1 MMNKLVVE
9 NTQGSEELLKNI
21 PLDVAPGEIILGSL
35 VAIDAEGNPQ
45 VSFPQ
50 IANRHPLVAV
60 STVAVSHQHI
70 GRQVALL
77 FANGDV
83 QKPVIIGLIHSPLF
97 DLLENFSMLQNVE
110 VSMSGVPNSDV
121 LDSDMVNSDVFNSE
135 NDLTDTDPF
144 DGHKL
149 ITPESSAQ
157 IETIRVDGKR
167 VVIEG
172 QEEIVLTCG
181 ESSITLTK
189 AGKILIRGNYL
200 VSRSNG
206 VNRIL
211 GGSVQVN

>member
-1 MMNKLVVE
+1 MMNKSVVE
-9 NTQGSEELLKNI
+9 NTQGSEELLDAVS
-21 PLDVAPGEIILGSL
+21 LDIAPGEIILGTL
-35 VAIDAEGNPQ
+35 VAIDALGNAQ

-50 IANRHPLVAV
+50 IAKMNPLTAV
-60 STVAVSHQHI
+60 STLAVSHQHI

-77 FANGDV
+77 FVKGDV
-83 QKPVIIGLIHSPLF
+83 QQPMIMGFIHSPLF
-97 DLLENFSMLQNVE
+97 DLLENFSLLQQVE
-110 VSMSGVPNSDV
+110 IAA
-121 LDSDMVNSDVFNSE
+121 SE
-135 NDLTDTDPF
+135 QEITQTDTDPF
-144 DGHKL
+144 EGREV
-149 ITPESSAQ
+149 ITPAPAAH
-157 IETIRVDGKR
+157 IETIKVDGKR

-172 QEEIVLTCG
+172 QEEVVLTCG

>member
-1 MMNKLVVE
+1 MMNKSIVE
-9 NTQGSEELLKNI
+9 NPQGSEELLKTI
-21 PLDVAPGEIILGSL
+21 ALDLAPGEIILGSL
-35 VAIDAEGNPQ
+35 IAIDSGGNPQ

-50 IANRHPLVAV
+50 IANTHSLVAV

-77 FANGDV
+77 FANGDL

-110 VSMSGVPNSDV
+110 VS
-121 LDSDMVNSDVFNSE
+121 NSE
-135 NDLTDTDPF
+135 VSASESHLADIDPF
-144 DGHKL
+144 DGSKVAAFK
-149 ITPESSAQ
+149 SSAPLESVQ
-157 IETIRVDGKR
+157 VDGKR

-172 QEEIVLTCG
+172 QEEIVLSCG

-189 AGKILIRGNYL
+189 AGKILIRGKYL
-200 VSRSNG
+200 VSRSSG

>member
-1 MMNKLVVE
+1 MNKLILE
-9 NTQGSEELLKNI
+9 NVQGSEDLLEAGS
-21 PLDVAPGEIILGSL
+21 LEVAPGDIILGTL
-35 VAIDAEGNPQ
+35 AALDASGNAL

-50 IANRHPLVAV
+50 IATTHPLVAV

-77 FANGDV
+77 FANGDLR
-83 QKPVIIGLIHSPLF
+83 KPIIVGFIHNPLF
-97 DLLENFSMLQNVE
+97 DLLENFSMLQNVDASSSE
-110 VSMSGVPNSDV
+110 S
-121 LDSDMVNSDVFNSE
+121 NSE
-135 NDLTDTDPF
+135 PSSTDTDPF
-144 DGHKL
+144 NGNQVT
-149 ITPESSAQ
+149 IPESVAPL
-157 IETIRVDGKR
+157 ETIRVDGKR

-189 AGKILIRGNYL
+189 AGKILIRGKYL
-200 VSRSNG
+200 VSRSSG

>member
-1 MMNKLVVE
+1 MVMMNKLVVE
-9 NTQGSEELLKNI
+9 NAQGSEELLQTI
-21 PLDVAPGEIILGSL
+21 SLDLAPGEIILGSL
-35 VAIDAEGNPQ
+35 VAIDAGGNPQ

-50 IANRHPLVAV
+50 IANTHSLVAV

-83 QKPVIIGLIHSPLF
+83 QKPIIIGLIHSPLF

-110 VSMSGVPNSDV
+110 VSTGGVPD
-121 LDSDMVNSDVFNSE
+121 SE
-135 NDLTDTDPF
+135 NDLTDADPF
-144 DGHKL
+144 DGNKV
-149 ITPESSAQ
+149 IAPKSSAPL
-157 IETIRVDGKR
+157 ETIHVDGKR

-172 QEEIVLTCG
+172 QEEIVLSCG

-189 AGKILIRGNYL
+189 AGKILIRGKYL
-200 VSRSNG
+200 VSRSSG

>member
-9 NTQGSEELLKNI
+9 NAQGSEELLQTI
-21 PLDVAPGEIILGSL
+21 SLDLAPGEIILGSL
-35 VAIDAEGNPQ
+35 VAIDAGGNPQ
-45 VSFPQ
+45 VNFPQ
-50 IANRHPLVAV
+50 IANSHSLVAV
-60 STVAVSHQHI
+60 STVAVSHQYI

-83 QKPVIIGLIHSPLF
+83 QKPIIIGLIHSPLF

-110 VSMSGVPNSDV
+110 VSTGGVPD
-121 LDSDMVNSDVFNSE
+121 SE

-144 DGHKL
+144 AGNKV
-149 ITPESSAQ
+149 IAPKSSEPL
-157 IETIRVDGKR
+157 ETIQVDGKR

-172 QEEIVLTCG
+172 QEEIVLSCG

-189 AGKILIRGNYL
+189 AGKILIRGKYL
-200 VSRSNG
+200 VSRSSG

>member
-1 MMNKLVVE
+1 MNKTVVE
-9 NTQGSEELLKNI
+9 NTQGSEEVLDTF
-21 PLDVAPGEIILGSL
+21 PLEISPGEVILGTL
-35 VAIDAEGNPQ
+35 VALDTQGTPQ

-50 IANRHPLVAV
+50 IARAIPLSAV
-60 STVAVSHQHI
+60 STVAVSHQHV

-77 FANGDV
+77 FANGDLR
-83 QKPVIIGLIHSPLF
+83 KPVIVGFIHSPLF

-110 VSMSGVPNSDV
+110 RS
-121 LDSDMVNSDVFNSE
+121 DSDAES
-135 NDLTDTDPF
+135 TDTNPF
-144 DGHKL
+144 DGHEVIAPK
-149 ITPESSAQ
+149 PVEP
-157 IETIRVDGKR
+157 IETLKVDGKR

-189 AGKILIRGNYL
+189 AGKILIRGKYL
-200 VSRSNG
+200 VSRSSG